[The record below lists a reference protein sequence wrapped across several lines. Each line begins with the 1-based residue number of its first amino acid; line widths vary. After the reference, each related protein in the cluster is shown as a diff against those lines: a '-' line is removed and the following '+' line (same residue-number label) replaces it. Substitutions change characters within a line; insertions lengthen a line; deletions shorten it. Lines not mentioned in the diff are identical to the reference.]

1 MTMWIALIK
10 SMRIKQ
16 WAKNGLLFAGLIFDR
31 QLTNF
36 SALRT
41 TLQGFLLFSLMA
53 SAIYIL
59 NDLID
64 READQQHPHK
74 RSRPIAS
81 GALPI
86 PVAIA
91 AAVIFFSAALFFGY
105 RLSPE
110 FALISLISAA
120 LNVGYSLWLKHLPII
135 DVIVLASFYVLRVAA
150 GVALIDVQRFSP
162 WLYVFTTFMALFLG
176 VGKRRAELNLAEQ
189 SGNNQTRRV
198 LSGYTLPFLD
208 QLLLVVL
215 SLAILTYSL
224 YTFSAPNLPE
234 NHAMMLTIPFVIY
247 GFFRYLYLVQVKKSG
262 EAPEE
267 VLFGDLPIQATLL
280 LWGLSILIIFY
291 TF

>member
-1 MTMWIALIK
+1 MLSALVR

-31 QLTNF
+31 QLTNWP
-36 SALRT
+36 ALRV
-41 TLQGFLLFSLMA
+41 TLGGFLLFGLLSSGVYLV
-53 SAIYIL
+53 

-64 READQQHPHK
+64 LDADRKHPRK
-74 RSRPIAS
+74 KNRPIAS
-81 GALPI
+81 GQLPI
-86 PVAIA
+86 PVAILA
-91 AAVIFFSAALFFGY
+91 AIVFFGLALLVGY
-105 RLSPE
+105 RLAPA
-110 FALISLISAA
+110 FALVCLVSAV
-120 LNVGYSLWLKHLPII
+120 LNIGYSLWLKHVPII

-150 GVALIDVQRFSP
+150 GVTLIDVERFSP

-176 VGKRRAELNLAEQ
+176 IGKRRAELALVENGQSHTRCVLA
-189 SGNNQTRRV
+189 
-198 LSGYTLPFLD
+198 GYTAPFLD

-247 GFFRYLYLVQVKKSG
+247 GAFRYLYLVQVENSG

-267 VLFGDLPIQATLL
+267 ILFSDLPIQATVA
-280 LWGLSILIIFY
+280 LWGLAVLLIFY
-291 TF
+291 NY